1 MGAPHSQGIRL
12 MADPLVSNFVGFYA
26 LIFERLAKRSSRLPH
41 TIHTPETPNVAL
53 LYVLP
58 Q

>member
-26 LIFERLAKRSSRLPH
+26 LIFERLAKRLSRLPPRDSH
-41 TIHTPETPNVAL
+41 SRDS
-53 LYVLP
+53 
-58 Q
+58 